1 MEPTI
6 TIRPRPA
13 ARMVGSKRWVSSMWP
28 MTLIWNRRSRASRG
42 SSSRGPDWLSP
53 ALLTSTDGVP
63 RCNTSSAKVV
73 MLAGSSRSNA
83 RYSTPGIGST
93 TLAGLRVVPMTWKF
107 PLLSCARAA
116 AVAAPMPEEA
126 PVTTATPS
134 VGTGSAGLAKG
145 RDSFAIGT
153 IVAHGGV
160 KGGQTANY
168 MARNPCRLVCRR
180 TTQYAVISCSG
191 RGRATRRP
199 PTEQTLPRTL
209 SGTRTAAARHLWKEL
224 CALVCAV
231 VAEGERQRGH
241 AEALRLLRQSGEDKR
256 PCNHHAL
263 FLNFRRWRVTTGESI
278 YGTRCTFCP
287 PSHRP
292 QRLRYR

>member
-1 MEPTI
+1 MI
-6 TIRPRPA
+6 
-13 ARMVGSKRWVSSMWP
+13 
-28 MTLIWNRRSRASRG
+28 ASRIAAAPTAVPFTFYAANG
-42 SSSRGPDWLSP
+42 RVYASNVKDKLIDLGRLDRQLAQKVAQAPNFFQETPLVLGLDKLAEDAGPLAHPVRPESDLEISDFHT
-53 ALLTSTDGVP
+53 ATEYL
-63 RCNTSSAKVV
+63 V
-73 MLAGSSRSNA
+73 MLLEQDVFVQNR
-83 RYSTPGIGST
+83 
-93 TLAGLRVVPMTWKF
+93 
-107 PLLSCARAA
+107 
-116 AVAAPMPEEA
+116 
-126 PVTTATPS
+126 VTTAWLDGLIENS
-134 VGTGSAGLAKG
+134 V
-145 RDSFAIGT
+145 
-153 IVAHGGV
+153 
-160 KGGQTANY
+160 TA
-168 MARNPCRLVCRR
+168 
-180 TTQYAVISCSG
+180 
-191 RGRATRRP
+191 RRP

-241 AEALRLLRQSGEDKR
+241 AEALRLSRQSGEDKR